1 MANTST
7 LGLPKPDAANPL
19 IEDVERI
26 KTSFDGFDAAIAARA
41 TQSQLTAH
49 AGNQQNPHG
58 TTAAQTG
65 AIPAASDS
73 VTDGYIGTR
82 TLDPSQT
89 ATSNAGNLTALL
101 SSIAGR
107 VRAIMGTTNWY
118 DSPPVSLQAT
128 QSHIAAQTNPHA
140 TTAAQVGAIPA
151 SGGSV
156 NDTYIGARTASLIVA
171 PSAQSNNGVELTT
184 WLGWIINRIRAI
196 TGTTNWYDAPATT
209 LSGAASHHANTGNPH
224 GTTAAQVGAPTTS
237 GVGATGTWGISIS
250 GTAASAAKL
259 STPRTIN
266 GTSFDGTANITVPA
280 KLVSLQSVTLDY
292 SGTTGWTSGG
302 EFSSGSYRD
311 YTITSVTAANCVTA
325 MRGTMSV
332 TTSGTERSARVSIVN
347 PTTLRLSINYNS
359 GVGGPVSTVIV
370 GSVQIA
376 EFV

>member
-26 KTSFDGFDAAIAARA
+26 KNAFDGFDSAIAGRA

-49 AGNQQNPHG
+49 TGNQQNPHA
-58 TTAAQTG
+58 TTAAQVG

-89 ATSNAGNLTALL
+89 ATNNAGNLTALL

-118 DSPPVSLQAT
+118 DSPPVSLQA
-128 QSHIAAQTNPHA
+128 AQTHIGTSGNPHA

-156 NDTYIGARTASLIVA
+156 NDTYIGARTGNIALA

-224 GTTAAQVGAPTTS
+224 GTTAAQIATASGYGSGAWVINISGNAATATTAARLTTARTINGVSFDGSANVAIPLAKSIRRSTITLASDETTKTYTISPSVDITKTFATHLGVTTS
-237 GVGATGTWGISIS
+237 GVGIPSVANATVSLALT
-250 GTAASAAKL
+250 
-259 STPRTIN
+259 N
-266 GTSFDGTANITVPA
+266 GTTLTAT
-280 KLVSLQSVTLDY
+280 
-292 SGTTGWTSGG
+292 
-302 EFSSGSYRD
+302 
-311 YTITSVTAANCVTA
+311 
-325 MRGTMSV
+325 
-332 TTSGTERSARVSIVN
+332 RSAIGVIATVSFEIIE
-347 PTTLRLSINYNS
+347 SY
-359 GVGGPVSTVIV
+359 
-370 GSVQIA
+370 
-376 EFV
+376 

>member
-26 KTSFDGFDAAIAARA
+26 KVSFDGFDSAIAGRA
-41 TQSQLTAH
+41 TQSQLTEH
-49 AGNQQNPHG
+49 TGNQQNPHA
-58 TTAAQTG
+58 TTAAQVG

-101 SSIAGR
+101 SAIAGR

-118 DSPPVSLQAT
+118 DRPPVSLQAT

-156 NDTYIGARTASLIVA
+156 NDAYIGARTGNIALS

-209 LSGAASHHANTGNPH
+209 LAGAASHHANTGNPH

-250 GTAASAAKL
+250 GTAASAATTADATTATRL
-259 STPRTIN
+259 ATARTIN
-266 GTSFDGTANITVPA
+266 GVSFDGSANITVPMIKA
-280 KLVSLQSVTLDY
+280 INRNTLVLGNSTATATYTISPAVDTTKTFVNLLGA
-292 SGTTGWTSGG
+292 SGTGTDVRLALTNGTTLTATRTVTSGV
-302 EFSSGSYRD
+302 
-311 YTITSVTAANCVTA
+311 VT
-325 MRGTMSV
+325 
-332 TTSGTERSARVSIVN
+332 VSFEIVEC
-347 PTTLRLSINYNS
+347 L
-359 GVGGPVSTVIV
+359 
-370 GSVQIA
+370 
-376 EFV
+376 